1 MKKKKIIFVTKA
13 LWIGGIET
21 ALVNLLNQL
30 NYEKYEVTL
39 LVLHAELNL
48 LHQINPNCRI
58 LIADREKTYSFD
70 KKYKYTRLYHL
81 TEEAE
86 HPSVLHRMFMWMI
99 PFLKWIENRQYIR
112 YIRHLMRNE
121 NFDTCIIYSDVAAET
136 AIRGIRAER
145 FLMYYHHG
153 AMRHVYHDQTAYKK
167 CDKIIAV
174 SENQAEELRKFIPSA
189 ADKIITI
196 HNLTD
201 MERIQR
207 KAAEDTTEVFDKTKF
222 NIVTVGRVS
231 YEKGMDIAVQACTK
245 LVEQGVANIC
255 WWIVGDGP
263 AMPEIRTL
271 ITETHMDPYI
281 KLVGMKDNPYP
292 YVRQADLY
300 VQPSRA
306 ESFGLTILEALIL
319 GKAVVSTDTH
329 GAEENIIHEVNG
341 LICKTDANDVSRI
354 IKNLLENPEI
364 LIKLKDYPIIEKC
377 IKENKEI
384 MNKLEQIL

>member
-1 MKKKKIIFVTKA
+1 MRKKKIIFVTKA

-21 ALVNLLNQL
+21 ALVNLLNQF

-48 LHQINPNCRI
+48 LNQINPNCRV
-58 LIADREKTYSFD
+58 LIADREKMYSFD
-70 KKYKYTRLYHL
+70 EKYKYIKLYHL
-81 TEEAE
+81 TEESE
-86 HPSVLHRMFMWMI
+86 HPSLLHRMFMWMI
-99 PFLKWIENRQYIR
+99 PFLKWIENRQYIG
-112 YIRHLMRNE
+112 YIRHLMKNE
-121 NFDTCIIYSDVAAET
+121 SFDTCIIYSDVVAEI
-136 AIRGIRAER
+136 AIRSIYAKH

-153 AMRHVYHDQTAYKK
+153 AMRHVYHDQVAYKK

-201 MERIQR
+201 IEGIQWN
-207 KAAEDTTEVFDKTKF
+207 AAVDTTEVFDKTRF
-222 NIVTVGRVS
+222 NIVTVGRIS
-231 YEKGMDIAVQACTK
+231 YEKGMDIAVQACAK

-263 AMPEIRTL
+263 AMPEIRTV
-271 ITETHMDPYI
+271 IAKMNMDPYI

-319 GKAVVSTDTH
+319 GKVVVSTETY
-329 GAEENIIHEVNG
+329 GAKENIINGVNG
-341 LICKTDANDVSRI
+341 LLCKTNVNDISKTL
-354 IKNLLENPEI
+354 KNLLKNPEI
-364 LIKLKDYPIIEKC
+364 ITKLKNYPITEKC
-377 IKENKEI
+377 IKENKRA
-384 MNKLEQIL
+384 MNKLERIL

>member
-1 MKKKKIIFVTKA
+1 MRKKRIIFVTKA

-21 ALVNLLNQL
+21 ALVNLLNQF
-30 NYEKYEVTL
+30 NYEKFEVTL

-48 LHQINPNCRI
+48 LDQINPNCRI
-58 LIADREKTYSFD
+58 LIVDREEMYSFNE
-70 KKYKYTRLYHL
+70 KYKYIKLYHL

-86 HPSVLHRMFMWMI
+86 QPSLLHRMFMWMI
-99 PFLKWIENRQYIR
+99 PFLKWTENRLYIR
-112 YIRHLMRNE
+112 YIRHLMKDE
-121 NFDTCIIYSDVAAET
+121 SFDTCIIYSDVVAEM
-136 AIRGIRAER
+136 AIRGVHAKH

-153 AMRHVYHDQTAYKK
+153 GMRHVYHDQVAYKK

-189 ADKIITI
+189 ADKIVTI

-201 MERIQR
+201 IEGIQS
-207 KAAEDTTEVFDKTKF
+207 KAAADTIEVFDKTRF

-231 YEKGMDIAVQACTK
+231 YEKGMDIAVQTCAK
-245 LVEQGVANIC
+245 LVEWGAANIC

-263 AMPEIRTL
+263 AMPQIRTA
-271 ITETHMDPYI
+271 IAEMDIDPYI

-300 VQPSRA
+300 VQPSRV

-319 GKAVVSTDTH
+319 DKVVVSTETF
-329 GAEENIIHEVNG
+329 GAKENIINGING
-341 LICKTDANDVSRI
+341 LLCEANVNDISRTI
-354 IKNLLENPEI
+354 ENLLEHPEI
-364 LIKLKDYPIIEKC
+364 ITRLKGYQITEKC
-377 IKENKEI
+377 IKANKET

>member
-1 MKKKKIIFVTKA
+1 MRKNKIIFVTKA

-21 ALVNLLNQL
+21 ALANLLNQF
-30 NYEKYEVTL
+30 NYEKFEVTL

-48 LHQINPNCRI
+48 LDQINPNCRI
-58 LIADREKTYSFD
+58 LIVDREEMYSFNE
-70 KKYKYTRLYHL
+70 KYKYIKLYHL

-86 HPSVLHRMFMWMI
+86 QPSLLHRMFMWMI
-99 PFLKWIENRQYIR
+99 PFLKWTENRQYIR
-112 YIRHLMRNE
+112 YIRHLMKDE
-121 NFDTCIIYSDVAAET
+121 SFDTCIIYSDVVAEM
-136 AIRGIRAER
+136 AIRGIHAKH

-153 AMRHVYHDQTAYKK
+153 AMRHVYHDQVAYKK

-189 ADKIITI
+189 ADKIVTI

-201 MERIQR
+201 IEGIQS
-207 KAAEDTTEVFDKTKF
+207 KAAADTIEVFDKTRF

-231 YEKGMDIAVQACTK
+231 YEKGMDIAVQTCAK
-245 LVEQGVANIC
+245 LVERGATNIC

-263 AMPEIRTL
+263 AMPQIRTA
-271 ITETHMDPYI
+271 IAEMDIDPYI

-300 VQPSRA
+300 VQPSRV

-319 GKAVVSTDTH
+319 GKVVVSTETF
-329 GAEENIIHEVNG
+329 GAKENIINGING
-341 LICKTDANDVSRI
+341 LLCEANVYDISKTI
-354 IKNLLENPEI
+354 EKLLENTEI
-364 LIKLKDYPIIEKC
+364 ITNLKDYSIIEKC
-377 IKENKEI
+377 TQENKET